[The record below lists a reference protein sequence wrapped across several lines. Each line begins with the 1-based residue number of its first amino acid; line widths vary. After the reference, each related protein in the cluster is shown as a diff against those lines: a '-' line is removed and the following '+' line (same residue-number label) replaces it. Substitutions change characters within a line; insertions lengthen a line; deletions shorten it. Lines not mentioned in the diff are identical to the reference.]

1 MTDLAEKDLWEPG
14 IRQFETSDSVMG
26 GPDGVDNIPPRQLAN
41 RTVYLRNRI
50 AEILGVSKTYVLA
63 GGTANAITASYTP
76 AVAEVVDGQVFR
88 GRVQTANKGA
98 TTFTPNPAKD
108 GIAPSPVYGLD
119 GQPLSGGEIV
129 GKFALEYDST
139 LNDGKG
145 GYVLTDNPGG
155 IVRGI
160 APASTDNSAA
170 RPTTSWIRNLFA
182 PLVSPAF
189 SGSPQVPTAAVGNNT
204 TLAASTAFV
213 LAQIASGIQSLGKIN
228 AANNPNLQ
236 FNGSGEF
243 GTSGWLVSPGPAFG
257 VFTDAA
263 GGLGTYFSNGSAMS
277 GATGYIG
284 SPQVPALPSVALT
297 ETIDVANFQTAG
309 TLVLTLAAFNSSS
322 VFISNLAS
330 VTVANGTALQRY
342 TLSGTTPAGTS
353 YVQAYWTYTGVSAP
367 AFGVIIRRVKIEQGL
382 TPSLYSQEASI
393 AAGTAPQLD
402 NSTRLATTAFV
413 TQMVGNFKGALGLVE
428 SSTIASRQVG
438 YEFQTTVPGLTTT
451 LPHPN
456 TVSGG
461 SVLALYNNSPGT
473 QTLSVPGGNFNT
485 AYGAG
490 TSVVVI
496 PPNACVALV
505 SDNTSWN
512 GIGGAG
518 AVGATVRPTA
528 TAGVGQW
535 TSLLISPGTN
545 GALSLPP
552 GGTWAYFYFNQTTAQ
567 SGVGIAAGGTVL
579 LTGAAAG
586 GPGISQASG
595 FCWRIAQ

>member
-76 AVAEVVDGQVFR
+76 AVPEVVDGQVFR

-155 IVRGI
+155 IRRTV
-160 APASTDNSAA
+160 APAASDNSNAV
-170 RPTTSWIRNLFA
+170 PNTSWIRTLI
-182 PLVSPAF
+182 
-189 SGSPQVPTAAVGNNT
+189 SGALSVTG
-204 TLAASTAFV
+204 LS
-213 LAQIASGIQSLGKIN
+213 ASGKVDG
-228 AANNPNLQ
+228 ANCPNLLR
-236 FNGSGEF
+236 NGSAEF
-243 GTSGWLVSPGPAFG
+243 GALGW
-257 VFTDAA
+257 TMAA
-263 GGLGTYFSNGSAMS
+263 GLSALTDTAGATGTYFGNPAALVAVTQSQNSE
-277 GATGYIG
+277 
-284 SPQVPALPSVALT
+284 QVPVSPNVALSLAY
-297 ETIDVANFQTAG
+297 DVNTSGVNAG
-309 TLVLTLAAFNSSS
+309 TVQLVLNAYNSSNELLS
-322 VFISNLAS
+322 AVKSLTI
-330 VTVANGTALQRY
+330 ANGTASARY
-342 TLSGTTPAGTS
+342 SITGTTPAKTA
-353 YVQAYWTYTGVSAP
+353 YVKACFVLTGVSASVGGI
-367 AFGVIIRRVKIEQGL
+367 AFTRGKLELGSSS
-382 TPSLYSQEASI
+382 SLYSNEA
-393 AAGTAPQLD
+393 G
-402 NSTRLATTAFV
+402 LAFL
-413 TQMVGNFKGALGLVE
+413 QFLIGNFKGAISLST
-428 SSTIASRQVG
+428 SSTIPANQVG
-438 YEFQTTVPGLTTT
+438 YEFQTSVGGITST
-451 LPHPN
+451 LPHPS
-456 TVSGG
+456 TVSAG
-461 SVLALYNNSPGT
+461 SLLPMYNNSTGT
-473 QTLSVPGGNFNT
+473 QTLSVPGGNFNS
-485 AYGAG
+485 AFGSG
-490 TSVVVI
+490 TSVIVL
-496 PPNACVALV
+496 PPNACVILV

-518 AVGATVRPTA
+518 AVGSAVKPTN

-535 TSLLISPGTN
+535 TSLLISAGTN
-545 GALSLPP
+545 GAMSLPP